1 MGCWGVWRRC
11 LPCRPEGQV
20 CWAQESRG
28 PTWPSVLSGTHWAIT
43 PSPFSFPGVTASFL
57 ARSSPPTSGLL
68 DLPWTF
74 ASLSGR
80 HSHSI
85 TLSPCAYQPG
95 CSTNTI
101 PCWIPKVSAGWW
113 ERVSGLGTIVLP
125 VSTSRLTTPF
135 LVCLSTAPS
144 VFPSPLC
151 LGFPILCSFSRSRLY
166 NYAWT
171 WTLLHPHFRYKNTE
185 VWRVWVTCQRREA
198 GHWRLLPSARSERR

>member
-1 MGCWGVWRRC
+1 MGCWGVWRRR

-95 CSTNTI
+95 YSTNTI

-113 ERVSGLGTIVLP
+113 ERVWLRNNRP
-125 VSTSRLTTPF
+125 PCFYFTSHYTLSC
-135 LVCLSTAPS
+135 LSVDCSVCLPISSLPR
-144 VFPSPLC
+144 FPHPL
-151 LGFPILCSFSRSRLY
+151 F
-166 NYAWT
+166 
-171 WTLLHPHFRYKNTE
+171 LLKISS
-185 VWRVWVTCQRREA
+185 
-198 GHWRLLPSARSERR
+198 L